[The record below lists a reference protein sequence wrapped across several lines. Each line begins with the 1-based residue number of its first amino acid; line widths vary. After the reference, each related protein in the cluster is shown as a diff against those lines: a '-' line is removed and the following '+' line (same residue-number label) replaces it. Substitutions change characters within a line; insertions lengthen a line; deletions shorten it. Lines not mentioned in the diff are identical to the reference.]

1 MQPFDATILDE
12 PAPRGARLIA
22 LALLDDLVAER
33 ERLATTRDPESLHDF
48 RVALRRLRSWLS
60 ALRPVLS
67 GSVSRGIRRRL
78 RRFAKSSNAGRDAEV
93 FLEWLHS
100 VEGQLP
106 GRKRSSAQWL
116 ITRFE
121 RQQREAEASL
131 DELLRRDFAR
141 VQERLRTKL
150 EAYRLEA
157 HVHAGMREP
166 TLAATLAGLIGV
178 QAERLQER
186 LASVRS
192 VDEER
197 EVHRARISGKRL
209 RYLLE
214 PVSAHLENGT
224 DLVER
229 LKVFQDALGD
239 VHDAHIWLIMLG
251 DMAAQAALEE
261 GRRLSK
267 TLSDSGKSSHV
278 PTQRYPA
285 LGGFALLAFLA
296 QDRAR
301 DAYGRFA
308 QEWGKRGTKRFF
320 TMLGEARAA
329 LDERS
334 RRGIEIER
342 KYLLSRMPRLLPGV
356 RTTRIMQGYMPGSTL
371 VERLRAE
378 RPEDG
383 NGKAPA
389 QARTH
394 FYRTVKSGSG
404 IARTELEEETTREVF
419 ETMWPLT
426 LGKRVTKLRHRVPAG
441 ELTWE
446 IDEFPELGLVMAEI
460 ELPSIATPVEI
471 PPWLAPFVTREVTG
485 DPAYLNSTLA
495 R

>member
-1 MQPFDATILDE
+1 MQPFDSSILDE

-33 ERLATTRDPESLHDF
+33 ERLATSRDIEALHDF

-60 ALRPVLS
+60 ALRPVLT

-78 RRFAKSSNAGRDAEV
+78 RRIAKASNAGRDAEV

-116 ITRFE
+116 IERFE

-131 DELLRRDFAR
+131 DELLHRDFVR
-141 VQERLRTKL
+141 VHDRLRTKL
-150 EAYRLEA
+150 EAYRVET
-157 HVHAGMREP
+157 HVHAGPRDP
-166 TLAATLAGLIGV
+166 TLAATLAGLIGA
-178 QAERLQER
+178 QAERLQDR
-186 LASVRS
+186 LGRVRS

-214 PVSAHLENGT
+214 PVSAHLENGAP
-224 DLVER
+224 LVER
-229 LKVFQDALGD
+229 LKVLQDSLGD
-239 VHDAHIWLIMLG
+239 VHDAHIWLMMLG

-267 TLSDSGKSSHV
+267 TLSDSGKSGRV
-278 PTQRYPA
+278 PAQRYPA

-301 DAYGRFA
+301 DAYARFT

-320 TMLGEARAA
+320 SALGEARSA

-342 KYLLSRMPRLLPGV
+342 KYLLTRMPRLLPGA
-356 RTTRIMQGYMPGSTL
+356 RTTRITQGYMPGSTL

-378 RPEDG
+378 RPEEG
-383 NGKAPA
+383 NGKAPPHG
-389 QARTH
+389 RTH

-404 IARTELEEETTREVF
+404 IARTELEEETTREIF
-419 ETMWPLT
+419 DTMWPLT
-426 LGKRVTKLRHRVPAG
+426 EGKRVNKLRHRVAAG

-446 IDEFPELGLVMAEI
+446 IDEFPELGLVLAEI
-460 ELPSIATPVEI
+460 ELPSIATPVSI
-471 PPWLAPFVTREVTG
+471 PPWLAPYVAREVTG